1 MIEWLQN
8 YSGTGVNSSVNT
20 ERAELQFLRKEMI
33 KYNKSYKDE
42 THAQTDDETD
52 DDDEEVDKFE
62 EELNQKKQLNAKKGQ
77 RASVSAEAYGN
88 FNKKKD
94 YVPREI
100 QKNSE
105 QLERITYTLEKS
117 FLFNTLDTKEKNTV
131 ILAFEE
137 RKLQNGECVIKQ
149 GDQGD
154 TLYLI
159 EKGYY
164 ECFKQFV
171 S

>member
-1 MIEWLQN
+1 
-8 YSGTGVNSSVNT
+8 
-20 ERAELQFLRKEMI
+20 MI

-52 DDDEEVDKFE
+52 EDEEVDKFE
-62 EELNQKKQLNAKKGQ
+62 QELKQRKLQNAKKGQ

-88 FNKKKD
+88 FNKKKE

-100 QKNSE
+100 PKNRE
-105 QLERITYTLEKS
+105 QLERITCILENS
-117 FLFNTLDTKEKNTV
+117 FLFNTLDEKEKNTV

-137 RKLQNGECVIKQ
+137 RKLANNECVIKQ

-164 ECFKQFV
+164 ECYKQFV
-171 S
+171 SKINF